1 MKSKKVDIGTEN
13 NSAMKSKN
21 VNKFD
26 SSEIFISGKINI
38 DELVKSRHLLGIDKN
53 SEFILDDSLIIIGK
67 RISRIGVKDIF
78 IDINNNSF
86 ISKERIAYWIY
97 SLKKEGISNLY
108 IINSH
113 VNFNDLE
120 EWKDLGLS
128 GYILKFTDIANELN
142 SSANKMIKKGNEV
155 NPSIGIQFGFH
166 NISINNKERKTLKN
180 LIRSFNPTITIIE
193 IDDNI
198 LNENSIDLLPE
209 MVDEISPLAKEIYIS
224 FGNIESLNEKCIENM
239 MKCKTDKYIF
249 DFSHGLRLNG
259 QSDSSIKDLKPIV
272 KSFSNVKRMFSP
284 KGK

>member
-1 MKSKKVDIGTEN
+1 MKSKKVNIETKN

-21 VNKFD
+21 GNKFD

-38 DELVKSRHLLGIDKN
+38 DKLLESRHLLEIDKN
-53 SEFILDDSLIIIGK
+53 REFIIDDSLIIIGK
-67 RISRIGVKDIF
+67 RISRIGIKDIF
-78 IDINNNSF
+78 IDINNDSF
-86 ISKERIAYWIY
+86 VSRERIAYWIY

-108 IINSH
+108 IINSQ
-113 VNFNDLE
+113 VNFTDVE

-128 GYILKFTDIANELN
+128 GYILKFTNIAEKN
-142 SSANKMIKKGNEV
+142 SSANKMIKKGDEV

-198 LNENSIDLLPE
+198 LNENSIDLLPG
-209 MVDEISPLAKEIYIS
+209 MVDEISPLTKEIYIS
-224 FGNIESLNEKCIENM
+224 FGNIELLNEKCIENM

-249 DFSHGLRLNG
+249 DFSHGLQLNG